1 MKKLISVI
9 LFINFFFITSLL
21 SSEIINPKIL
31 KVALLPDEN
40 AARIIKKH
48 QKFKDYLENKL
59 NKKIELV
66 VTSDYSSMIEAI
78 RFKRIHIG
86 YFGPLSYTI
95 AKSKTNITPF
105 AVREK
110 NGKITYNSII
120 IGNKELNILN
130 LSDVK
135 GKSFGFGDV
144 ASTSSHLIP
153 KKMLIDSGL
162 REKKDYKSIFLGAHD
177 AVAISVQNGNISAGG
192 LSLPIYKL
200 LLEKKIIDKDKINEI
215 KISSNY
221 PQYPWVFIDELDSK
235 LKTKI
240 INAFIMLKDE
250 DILAQM
256 GGTAFKKVRD
266 EDYDIIRQLAKK
278 LSIFNFQ

>member
-9 LFINFFFITSLL
+9 LFINIFFISGSL
-21 SSEIINPKIL
+21 SSENINPNIL
-31 KVALLPDEN
+31 KVALIPDEN

-48 QKFKDYLENKL
+48 KKFKNYLENKL
-59 NKKIELV
+59 NKKIKLV
-66 VTSDYSSMIEAI
+66 VTSDYSSMVEAI

-86 YFGPLSYTI
+86 YFGPLSYVI
-95 AKSKTNITPF
+95 AKSKANITPF

-130 LSDVK
+130 FSDVK
-135 GKSFGFGDV
+135 GEVFGFGDV

-200 LLEKKIIDKDKINEI
+200 LLEKKIIDRDKINEI
-215 KISSNY
+215 KISENY
-221 PQYPWVFIDELDSK
+221 PQYPWVFIDELDPK
-235 LKTKI
+235 LKNKI
-240 INAFIMLKDE
+240 INAFLVLQDE
-250 DILAQM
+250 EILAQM
-256 GGTAFKKVRD
+256 GGTAFRKAKD
-266 EDYDIIRQLAKK
+266 QDYDIIRKLAKK
-278 LSIFNFQ
+278 LSIFNF

>member
-9 LFINFFFITSLL
+9 LFINIFFISGSL
-21 SSEIINPKIL
+21 SSEKINPNIL

-48 QKFKDYLENKL
+48 KKFKNYLENKL

-66 VTSDYSSMIEAI
+66 VTSDYSSMVEAI

-86 YFGPLSYTI
+86 YFGPLSYVI
-95 AKSKTNITPF
+95 AKSKANITPF

-120 IGNKELNILN
+120 IGNKKLNILN
-130 LSDVK
+130 FSDVK
-135 GKSFGFGDV
+135 GEVFGFGDV

-200 LLEKKIIDKDKINEI
+200 LLEKKIIDRDKINEI
-215 KISSNY
+215 KISENY
-221 PQYPWVFIDELDSK
+221 PQYPWVFIDELDPK
-235 LKTKI
+235 LKNKI
-240 INAFIMLKDE
+240 IKAFLVLQDE
-250 DILAQM
+250 EILAQM
-256 GGTAFKKVRD
+256 GGTAFRKAKD
-266 EDYDIIRQLAKK
+266 HDYDIIRKLAKK
-278 LSIFNFQ
+278 LSIFNF

>member
-1 MKKLISVI
+1 M
-9 LFINFFFITSLL
+9 
-21 SSEIINPKIL
+21 L
-31 KVALLPDEN
+31 KV
-40 AARIIKKH
+40 R
-48 QKFKDYLENKL
+48 
-59 NKKIELV
+59 V
-66 VTSDYSSMIEAI
+66 
-78 RFKRIHIG
+78 
-86 YFGPLSYTI
+86 
-95 AKSKTNITPF
+95 
-105 AVREK
+105 
-110 NGKITYNSII
+110 
-120 IGNKELNILN
+120 
-130 LSDVK
+130 
-135 GKSFGFGDV
+135 FGFDV

-200 LLEKKIIDKDKINEI
+200 LLEKIIDKDKINEI

-256 GGTAFKKVRD
+256 GGTAFKCKR
-266 EDYDIIRQLAKK
+266 
-278 LSIFNFQ
+278 

>member
-66 VTSDYSSMIEAI
+66 VTSDYSSMVEAI

-110 NGKITYNSII
+110 NGKISYNSII

-135 GKSFGFGDV
+135 GESFGFGDV

-162 REKKDYKSIFLGAHD
+162 R
-177 AVAISVQNGNISAGG
+177 
-192 LSLPIYKL
+192 
-200 LLEKKIIDKDKINEI
+200 
-215 KISSNY
+215 
-221 PQYPWVFIDELDSK
+221 
-235 LKTKI
+235 
-240 INAFIMLKDE
+240 
-250 DILAQM
+250 
-256 GGTAFKKVRD
+256 
-266 EDYDIIRQLAKK
+266 
-278 LSIFNFQ
+278 

>member
-9 LFINFFFITSLL
+9 LFINIFFISGSL
-21 SSEIINPKIL
+21 SSEKINPNIL

-48 QKFKDYLENKL
+48 KKFKNYLENKL
-59 NKKIELV
+59 NKKIKLV
-66 VTSDYSSMIEAI
+66 VTSDYSSMVEAI

-86 YFGPLSYTI
+86 YFGPLSYVI
-95 AKSKTNITPF
+95 AKSKANITPF

-130 LSDVK
+130 FSDVK
-135 GKSFGFGDV
+135 GEVFGFGDV

-200 LLEKKIIDKDKINEI
+200 LLEKKIIDRDKINEI
-215 KISSNY
+215 KISENY
-221 PQYPWVFIDELDSK
+221 PQYPWVFIDELDPK
-235 LKTKI
+235 LKNKI
-240 INAFIMLKDE
+240 INAFLVLQDE
-250 DILAQM
+250 EILAQM
-256 GGTAFKKVRD
+256 GGTAFRKAKD
-266 EDYDIIRQLAKK
+266 QDYDIIRKLAKK
-278 LSIFNFQ
+278 LSIFNF